1 MLRKCCA
8 HITSILV
15 IALFFSLC
23 NEASMALASDS
34 LHTKIRVRGSVNE
47 YAPVVYPLLSFDGRT
62 LYFSRKYHPE
72 NKGKTRD
79 ADDIWS
85 CTKTQSGDWSEA
97 VPETKLN
104 TSTSDV
110 LCSLS
115 PDGSTA
121 LLARTDIVDNTP
133 RVQLFVVNRTQTGWD
148 TAKLVHIDN
157 FSGRTSHIYAH
168 LTFDSTA
175 LFLSLDTVGRGMDV
189 FVCTRKQTSDSS
201 WQFTAPMPLGNVI
214 NTKGT
219 EGSPF
224 LAYDGKTL
232 YFTSDG
238 HGSSGSQDVFVS
250 RRLDSSWTSWSTP
263 LNLGDSINTTL
274 IDHCFSLSSDGT
286 KALIVSA
293 DTSGVPGVFQI
304 DVPTALRMGESVVGK
319 GFGTRGL
326 DTLVIT
332 VTFPTNKTKIRERNL
347 DSIILANETKLRRS
361 KLSVAIS
368 GHTDLTGIEAR
379 NSTLSLRR
387 ALALRQTLRRALCKL
402 LRTKKLPSIL
412 CVGRGTAESIGDN
425 NSEAGRQANRRATAR
440 IIIQKR

>member
-1 MLRKCCA
+1 MLRKYRI
-8 HITSILV
+8 HIPQFSV
-15 IALFFSLC
+15 IALIFSLC
-23 NEASMALASDS
+23 IEASIALPSDS
-34 LHTKIRVRGSVNE
+34 LSTKVRVRGSVNE

-85 CTKTQSGDWSEA
+85 CTKTESGDWSEA
-97 VPETKLN
+97 VPETELN
-104 TSTSDV
+104 TPTSDV

-121 LLARTDIVDNTP
+121 LVARTDIFNNTP
-133 RVQLFVVNRTQTGWD
+133 RVRLFIVNRTQSGWD

-175 LFLSLDTVGRGMDV
+175 LFLSIDTVGRGMDL
-189 FVCTRKQTSDSS
+189 FICTRKQTSDSS
-201 WQFTAPMPLGNVI
+201 WQFTTPMPLGNVI

-250 RRLDSSWTSWSTP
+250 KRLDSSWTSWSTP
-263 LNLGDSINTTL
+263 VNLGDSVNTSM
-274 IDHCFSLSSDGT
+274 IDHCLSLSSDGAR
-286 KALIVSA
+286 ALIVSA
-293 DTSGVPGVFQI
+293 DISGAPGVFQV
-304 DVPTALRMGESVVGK
+304 DVPAPLRMGESVVGK
-319 GFGTRGL
+319 GSGTRGL

-347 DSIILANETKLRRS
+347 DSIILANEKKLRRS
-361 KLSVAIS
+361 KLSIAIS

-387 ALALRQTLRRALCKL
+387 ALALRQTLRRALGKL
-402 LRTKKLPSIL
+402 LRTKKLPPIM

-425 NSEAGRQANRRATAR
+425 KSEAGRQANRRATAR